1 MKWGYSPHSKSCE
14 GVVLWGKM
22 AMDFGKLIMAMNH
35 HRILAIFILT
45 VLVLGAGWIWW
56 SRVPTGAAAVRP
68 ESIPLKGHPAPDFT
82 LQTMTGEPLALS
94 DLRGKAVVLNFWATW
109 CPPCRAEMPELQAA
123 YTAYAPGG
131 LVVLG
136 VNQAEDRATVRA
148 FLDELGLTFP
158 VVLDTQYE
166 VADRYSVNSLP
177 TTFFIDRDGVIRD
190 IVVGQMNAAV
200 LSEHIKTIYP

>member
-35 HRILAIFILT
+35 HRILAIFILA

-148 FLDELGLTFP
+148 FLNELGLTFP

>member
-1 MKWGYSPHSKSCE
+1 MS
-14 GVVLWGKM
+14 
-22 AMDFGKLIMAMNH
+22 MNH
-35 HRILAIFILT
+35 HRVLSTLILT

-123 YTAYAPGG
+123 YAAYAPGG

-136 VNQAEDRATVRA
+136 VNQAEDRATVQA

-166 VADRYSVNSLP
+166 AASRYSVNSLP